1 MEVEEDDLEF
11 EVLVRKLSPD
21 TSAVEYV
28 YFDADI
34 PASESMINEYNVDWR
49 ERLRED
55 CINATPTESNV
66 SEETQKIS
74 DDDDAEEDVIQ
85 GANFFWNSRN
95 AWRNKEMSF
104 SKWRESNDAVIYI
117 YVISPFL
124 NPWKA

>member
-74 DDDDAEEDVIQ
+74 DDDDDAEEDVIQ
-85 GANFFWNSRN
+85 GANFFEALAMLEEIKNCS
-95 AWRNKEMSF
+95 
-104 SKWRESNDAVIYI
+104 
-117 YVISPFL
+117 FL
-124 NPWKA
+124 NDESQMML